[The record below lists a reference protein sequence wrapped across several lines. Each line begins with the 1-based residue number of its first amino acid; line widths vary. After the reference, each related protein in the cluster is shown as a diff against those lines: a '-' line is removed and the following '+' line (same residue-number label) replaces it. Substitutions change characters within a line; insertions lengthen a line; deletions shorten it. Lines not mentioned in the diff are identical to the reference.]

1 MIRLYN
7 KHLAMTPAG
16 VSIAEGAH
24 RAIQSL
30 VEDCIALT
38 FDLRDAQNIVTSE
51 VTCVFAEAILNRAVR
66 MRQKQQP
73 AAPNT
78 AMNRLLSAIRKL
90 EAIVRADY
98 DLDSKPEDLPSWK
111 EALDEAEAVLKE
123 FPR

>member
-73 AAPNT
+73 AAT
-78 AMNRLLSAIRKL
+78 GSVSLNRLLSAIKKL
-90 EAIVRADY
+90 KAIIHTDY
-98 DLDSKPEDLPSWK
+98 STDFELEDFLAWAEDELKGEPE
-111 EALDEAEAVLKE
+111 
-123 FPR
+123 

>member
-7 KHLAMTPAG
+7 KHLTMTPAG

-38 FDLRDAQNIVTSE
+38 FDLRDAQNIVTGE
-51 VTCVFAEAILNRAVR
+51 ITCVFAEAILNRAVR

-90 EAIVRADY
+90 
-98 DLDSKPEDLPSWK
+98 DSKPEDLPSWK